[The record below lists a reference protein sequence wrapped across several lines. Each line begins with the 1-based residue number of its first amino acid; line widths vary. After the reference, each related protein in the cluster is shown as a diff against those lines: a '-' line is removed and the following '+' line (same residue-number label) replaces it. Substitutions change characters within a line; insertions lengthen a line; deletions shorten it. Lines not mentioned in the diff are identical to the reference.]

1 MKQGFQEIFN
11 YFGYENQRNKLCE
24 EFREF
29 QDELHDIYD
38 HKMSNDNLLNEGVDV
53 MSLIL
58 QFLYDNGIEPQ
69 EIVDKFQVRQKRT
82 IRRKN
87 DGYYGSGINE
97 KDN

>member
-11 YFGYENQRNKLCE
+11 YFGHEKQIEKLWE

-29 QDELHDIYD
+29 QNELHDIYD

-87 DGYYGSGINE
+87 DGYYGSGKNE